1 MAQDAKIE
9 FVFLGGGAQPTSGRA
24 GAAPRD
30 ERRKPLK
37 NNPRAAAQEEARIM
51 GGKPAGGSGEKGDE
65 SREKKKNAL
74 RVSSPLA
81 AVRGLRGAL
90 LASAPAVAA
99 FAVDRLLS
107 GRVEAIATLSPEVA
121 VARAQNEVA
130 SLHQN
135 IEFARRSGGDL
146 AEFERLRGAVGRV
159 KRGAFNRL
167 AGLIGEAFNQ
177 EPEEGGESF
186 LELLADPNA
195 TAFGPDGTLN
205 PGGIFLNP
213 VAQAILRELE
223 RARPQVNLFQL
234 PEPLLP
240 NDGPFAEG
248 GGQGG
253 TLELSPG
260 LQLQ

>member
-9 FVFLGGGAQPTSGRA
+9 FVFLGGGADPTAGRA

-37 NNPRAAAQEEARIM
+37 NNPRADAQEQARIA
-51 GGKPAGGSGEKGDE
+51 GGKPSGGSGEKGDE
-65 SREKKKNAL
+65 AREKKKNAL
-74 RVSSPLA
+74 RLSSPLA

-107 GRVEAIATLSPEVA
+107 GRIEAIAAISPEVA
-121 VARAQNEVA
+121 LARAQNEVA

-135 IEFARRSGGDL
+135 MEFARRSGGDL

-159 KRGAFNRL
+159 NRTIFNRL
-167 AGLIGEAFNQ
+167 AGKIAGLFNR

-195 TAFGPDGTLN
+195 TAFFPEGTIN
-205 PGGIFLNP
+205 FGGIFLNP
-213 VAQAILRELE
+213 VAQALLRELD
-223 RARPQVNLFQL
+223 RPAPRFELFPL

-248 GGQGG
+248 GGQRG